1 MLKLIGSKPLYMWQ
15 TDRKIFIEDESVKWV
30 EYAHESD
37 EMALRVDV
45 FEEDEMRVA
54 FVPNILLQSDDK
66 IRVWF
71 IGEHGNTIS
80 GDVLNPIWRN
90 KPSDYVYTET
100 EIKSY
105 ESLEKRIETLEKG
118 GNVPGGSVDLSEIE
132 ADIDKLQEDVS
143 QLSKD
148 KADKAEIPTDEH
160 INELINVALGV
171 VENGSY

>member
-1 MLKLIGSKPLYMWQ
+1 MVKLIESKPLYMWQ
-15 TDRKIFIEDESVKWV
+15 TNRKIFIEDESVKWV

-37 EMALRVDV
+37 DMALRVEV

-54 FVPNILLQSDDK
+54 FIPNILLQSAEK

-71 IGEHGNTIS
+71 VGEHGNTIS
-80 GDVLNPIWRN
+80 GNVLNPIWRN

-105 ESLEKRIETLEKG
+105 ESLEKRIEALEKNG
-118 GNVPGGSVDLSEIE
+118 GGSVDLSEIE
-132 ADIDKLQEDVS
+132 ADITELQESVGK
-143 QLSKD
+143 LSEEI
-148 KADKAEIPTDEH
+148 ADLKENAPTDEH

-171 VENGSY
+171 VENGYY

>member
-1 MLKLIGSKPLYMWQ
+1 MVKLIGSKPLYMWQ
-15 TDRKIFIEDESVKWV
+15 KDRKIFIEDESVKWV

-37 EMALRVDV
+37 EKALRVEV
-45 FEEDEMRVA
+45 FEEDEMRIA
-54 FVPNILLQSDDK
+54 FIPNIMLQSAEK

-71 IGEHGNTIS
+71 VGAHGNTIS

-105 ESLEKRIETLEKG
+105 ESLERRIEALEENG
-118 GNVPGGSVDLSEIE
+118 GANVDLSEIE
-132 ADIDKLQEDVS
+132 ADITELQESVGK
-143 QLSKD
+143 LSED
-148 KADKAEIPTDEH
+148 KADKADIPTDEH

-171 VENGSY
+171 VENGTY